1 MRKVS
6 LSLLLVMTL
15 ICPGLQA
22 EPDAATR
29 NLQAEIDALQQRLA
43 ESEAARS
50 ELLENSQA
58 TVDSG
63 LGAQMQRLRQENLR
77 LKLQLK
83 AAQADGPQRLLSEK
97 QLWFAIGGT
106 TALLGMLF
114 GALLRGGRKNQ
125 RQWFN

>member
-22 EPDAATR
+22 EPDDATR

-50 ELLENSQA
+50 ELLETSQA
-58 TVDSG
+58 TVDNG
-63 LGAQMQRLRQENLR
+63 LGAQVQRLRQENQR

-83 AAQADGPQRLLSEK
+83 AAQADGPQPLLSEK
-97 QLWFAIGGT
+97 QLWFAIGGA

-114 GALLRGGRKNQ
+114 GALLRGGRKSQ